1 MKGRNDD
8 FRSAR
13 FISASEVSKYVFCN
27 VAWYLDKEGAPRN
40 RGSGVRM
47 QKGIKSHST
56 LKRRY
61 NATRAA
67 TYAVVAIMLIMIG
80 YIFTILY

>member
-1 MKGRNDD
+1 
-8 FRSAR
+8 
-13 FISASEVSKYVFCN
+13 
-27 VAWYLDKEGAPRN
+27 
-40 RGSGVRM
+40 M

-67 TYAVVAIMLIMIG
+67 TYAVVAIMLVMIG